1 MKFNRRQ
8 FLAGLLSV
16 GATIALPVALAKATP
31 AQVNSAWKGLLND
44 PWYFDVNEFDTIWTA
59 GVKEP
64 EIRSDVFDADLTDRC
79 TVESLISD
87 IETCWPLSSHFQ
99 YLAAT
104 ELEDIESS
112 LEEAEALTFM
122 ERRRLKRL
130 AKALDDEMEGWANW
144 MRLEGSA
151 GLERSKELVSDWM
164 ASSITYNDYEWF
176 PRYATAQGSALGFFE
191 SLPFETLDALGVL
204 IIEGDHPGSTYFA
217 AELRQPIDDA
227 NVAAELLELPFR
239 FRVEG
244 SASTV
249 ANCSQGV

>member
-8 FLAGLLSV
+8 FLLGLLSV

-31 AQVNSAWKGLLND
+31 AQVNTAWNGLLND

-64 EIRSDVFDADLTDRC
+64 KIRSDVFDADLTDRC

-87 IETCWPLSSHFQ
+87 IEACWPLSSHFQ
-99 YLAAT
+99 HLAAT
-104 ELEDIESS
+104 EFEDIEFS
-112 LEEAEALTFM
+112 LEDADGLTFM
-122 ERRRLKRL
+122 ELRRLKRL

-151 GLERSKELVSDWM
+151 GLGRFKEVVIDWM

-191 SLPFETLDALGVL
+191 SLRFETLDALGVV
-204 IIEGDHPGSTYFA
+204 IIEGDHPSSTYFA

-227 NVAAELLELPFR
+227 NVAAELLKLPFR
-239 FRVEG
+239 FRAEG
-244 SASTV
+244 SAVAV
-249 ANCSQGV
+249 ANSREGT